1 MTLFRFL
8 CRGIVQRAEM
18 KTVEQCPKHEQNTAS
33 TPSGCN
39 VIEGQAIWL
48 GVGKGTD
55 LMIRNRWRMF
65 WLSF

>member
-33 TPSGCN
+33 TPSGC
-39 VIEGQAIWL
+39 VIVQAVSDPAGGSVVTALTRHI
-48 GVGKGTD
+48 
-55 LMIRNRWRMF
+55 
-65 WLSF
+65 